1 MLGASGRR
9 RARRKSQFGSCV
21 PAQQDVQASTVAVDE
36 AQIIRLIGRV
46 APRRAFSRR
55 PSTPPAQGLQRQGP
69 PERPRG
75 RGAPRRG
82 ARERRQGSRG
92 RAGPAGPPAAPQVL
106 IAGLGG
112 IRPLVELLGD
122 ERKSAACREAAART
136 LWNLATNNDLKVS
149 IAAAGAI
156 SPLVALMGGANASV
170 GCKEAA
176 AGCLRNLAVTAEN
189 AAAIVSAGGLAPLVA
204 LCRVGPGWNGGDAV
218 AAAEAAARALWNLAY
233 DDPGNQVAIA
243 RARVRRFLGS
253 DRKHRRRTRARSARC
268 WTSAGSACRRAAPRP
283 PPARC
288 GTSRATARRTRRP
301 SRRSAASR
309 RSRAC

>member
-1 MLGASGRR
+1 M
-9 RARRKSQFGSCV
+9 
-21 PAQQDVQASTVAVDE
+21 
-36 AQIIRLIGRV
+36 
-46 APRRAFSRR
+46 
-55 PSTPPAQGLQRQGP
+55 
-69 PERPRG
+69 
-75 RGAPRRG
+75 
-82 ARERRQGSRG
+82 
-92 RAGPAGPPAAPQVL
+92 L

-233 DDPGNQVAIA
+233 DDPSNQRAIA
-243 RARVRRFLGS
+243 DEGALS
-253 DRKHRRRTRARSARC
+253 ALLDLCRKQASPGCTEAA
-268 WTSAGSACRRAAPRP
+268 AGALRNLPCHCPEN
-283 PPARC
+283 
-288 GTSRATARRTRRP
+288 
-301 SRRSAASR
+301 SAAIATER
-309 RSRAC
+309 GVAALVAER